1 MNNLNTFNSW
11 NSSRKHSEKCE
22 INWINLFITADNC
35 FCFAGVNIAL
45 AWSKVQI
52 LDRTSKLFGKA
63 VLMQDF
69 CGGSDQSKL
78 WAPDFLVLVY
88 LLCLTEINHRHLS
101 TSWKYLKQN
110 TKDSLPKFH
119 TDHLQSGEEKK
130 EERFPAM

>member
-35 FCFAGVNIAL
+35 FCFAGVNIPL

-78 WAPDFLVLVY
+78 WATRFSGFGLFTLF
-88 LLCLTEINHRHLS
+88 NWNKHRHLS
-101 TSWKYLKQN
+101 MSWIYLKQN
-110 TKDSLPKFH
+110 TEDSLSKFH